1 METSSRHSAIH
12 NKSALNKETAM
23 TRAIYINL
31 PVDDLGKS
39 RAFYS
44 GLGFGFNEQFSND
57 QAACVV
63 VAENISV
70 MLLTKPFFAG
80 FTSKPIS
87 DARQSTEVLNCLSCD
102 SREEVDKLVRLAV
115 ENGGSAHR
123 QPQDHGFMYGH
134 GFEDPDGHIWEVMY
148 MAPAADRS

>member
-1 METSSRHSAIH
+1 
-12 NKSALNKETAM
+12 M
-23 TRAIYINL
+23 TQAIYINL
-31 PVDDLGKS
+31 PVEDLGKS
-39 RAFYS
+39 RTFYS

-57 QAACVV
+57 RAACVV
-63 VAENISV
+63 VAENIAV

-102 SREEVDKLVRLAV
+102 SREQVDKLVRLAV
-115 ENGGSAHR
+115 ENGGRAHR

-148 MAPAADRS
+148 MAPAADQS